1 MKEKRQFEKYQDFLN
16 KRKLKQMRQNPNNNI
31 NIENRTEP
39 SVHNA
44 NKQQKNVIQSYI
56 AEIKKQMDLRNKN
69 NEKIPKTENDN
80 RIIRNKKDNIKINNK
95 AANKMNLTEIS
106 YKKRKEEN
114 KNNLSNRKKYS
125 QKLCFSDINKNKSV
139 NKIRSYPNNCFTE
152 NRNNMR
158 YNLSSDFIPDDK
170 EIDHLLSSYDFK
182 NDNELG
188 DINIPTKIHF
198 RNLLSLVN
206 ELKAK
211 NELLKK
217 ELRNKD
223 NLISSLEKV
232 NFNKSNKG
240 ITGKKNMNDI
250 IMNEYNNDVLLDN
263 QKLKS
268 EILNLNKE
276 LENQKIYYED
286 VINDYKKQLNEA
298 KNKNNIF
305 EGSYKDIE
313 KKFSNSNEKMFH
325 MEKDLENA
333 LLKKSNLEEINQK
346 YEIINTNQQKR
357 IENLENQLNVVLT
370 LVKDLFNKENDFLY
384 PMRNKLFYE
393 ISNLNNLY
401 Q

>member
-56 AEIKKQMDLRNKN
+56 AEIKKQMDLRNKKI
-69 NEKIPKTENDN
+69 EKIQKTENDN

-125 QKLCFSDINKNKSV
+125 QKLYFSDINKNKSV
-139 NKIRSYPNNCFTE
+139 NKKRSYPNNCFTE

-240 ITGKKNMNDI
+240 INSKKNMNDI

-313 KKFSNSNEKMFH
+313 KRFSNSNEKMFH

-370 LVKDLFNKENDFLY
+370 LVKDLFKKENDFLY

>member
-1 MKEKRQFEKYQDFLN
+1 MKEKRQFEKYHDFLN
-16 KRKLKQMRQNPNNNI
+16 KKKLKQIRQNPNNNI
-31 NIENRTEP
+31 KIENRTEP

-69 NEKIPKTENDN
+69 NEKIQKTENDN
-80 RIIRNKKDNIKINNK
+80 RIIRNKKDNIKINKK
-95 AANKMNLTEIS
+95 AENKMNFTEIS

-139 NKIRSYPNNCFTE
+139 NKMRSYPNNCFTE

-223 NLISSLEKV
+223 NLISSLEKL
-232 NFNKSNKG
+232 NLNKRNKG
-240 ITGKKNMNDI
+240 ISGKKNMNDI

-268 EILNLNKE
+268 EVLNLNKE

-313 KKFSNSNEKMFH
+313 KRFSNSNEKMFH

>member
-16 KRKLKQMRQNPNNNI
+16 KRKLKQIRQNPNNNI
-31 NIENRTEP
+31 KIENRTEP
-39 SVHNA
+39 SAHNA
-44 NKQQKNVIQSYI
+44 KKQQKNVIQSYI
-56 AEIKKQMDLRNKN
+56 AEIKKQMDLRNRN
-69 NEKIPKTENDN
+69 NEKIQKTDNDN
-80 RIIRNKKDNIKINNK
+80 RIIRNKKDNIKINKK
-95 AANKMNLTEIS
+95 AENKMNFTEIS

-139 NKIRSYPNNCFTE
+139 NKMGSYPNNCFTE

-158 YNLSSDFIPDDK
+158 YNLFSDFIPDDK

-240 ITGKKNMNDI
+240 INSKKNMNDI
-250 IMNEYNNDVLLDN
+250 ILNEYNNDVLLDN

-313 KKFSNSNEKMFH
+313 KRFSNSNEKMFH